1 MTSPPAEIQAEAQ
14 PSAEV
19 TGAYW
24 VQADA
29 LRRRP
34 GAGSGGRTLMA
45 TVQGAL
51 REMTA
56 RTEAVMADP
65 EATPLDRYLA
75 AVAEEGAYEQI
86 EPSAATS
93 GTSSRPIGVPSTT
106 RRRSKPKQ
114 QRVPTW
120 RRRYD

>member
-1 MTSPPAEIQAEAQ
+1 
-14 PSAEV
+14 
-19 TGAYW
+19 
-24 VQADA
+24 
-29 LRRRP
+29 
-34 GAGSGGRTLMA
+34 MA

-86 EPSAATS
+86 EPSACDQ
-93 GTSSRPIGVPSTT
+93 RDIVPADRCAIDYT
-106 RRRSKPKQ
+106 PEIEAEAAEG
-114 QRVPTW
+114 P
-120 RRRYD
+120 DLEAAI